1 MIKENGLVLIRYRFK
16 METLLLNN
24 SKNMNNIKKVF
35 DSNQVR
41 VNLKNL
47 LHVEDISSSARG
59 ILIINE
65 FDPSFLKPFIDYAK
79 RKNIKILAVNK
90 ALLSLVNFLN
100 GSNIKLERPFSGD
113 KSTFISLGSKLA
125 EIIGGAGPLKTNFNY
140 KFEIPIKELPV
151 NYLPSSIN
159 LQSGCIEAIES
170 QGEYNIL
177 GIIWPIFSNQKIP
190 PRFENILRWI
200 SD

>member
-170 QGEYNIL
+170 EGEYNIL

>member
-1 MIKENGLVLIRYRFK
+1 
-16 METLLLNN
+16 
-24 SKNMNNIKKVF
+24 MNNIKKVF
-35 DSNQVR
+35 DNNQVR

-159 LQSGCIEAIES
+159 LQSGCIEDIES